1 METAKSTRM
10 HPRCGGYFDN
20 VNRPLCHCEERSDE
34 AIHIFK
40 VRLLRA
46 LRALAMINLT
56 FSLLDARA
64 EGVQKA
70 ILFTG
75 ESNLSAQ
82 RAYTALGFRHVGDY
96 RLLLLQSPIRIDSKA
111 THSTRR

>member
-1 METAKSTRM
+1 METAKSTWM

-20 VNRPLCHCEERSDE
+20 VNRPLCHCKERSDE

-46 LRALAMINLT
+46 LRALAVINLA
-56 FSLLDARA
+56 FSLLDAYA

-70 ILFTG
+70 ILFMG
-75 ESNLSAQ
+75 ESNLTAQ
-82 RAYTALGFRHVGDY
+82 RAYTALGFRHISDY
-96 RLLLLQSPIRIDSKA
+96 RLVLLRSPMRIV
-111 THSTRR
+111 